1 MKGNAAGHVWQH
13 SPCNGATLV
22 VRLTVADMA
31 SDANGGGLWTTEKNL
46 AKKVLCA
53 IRAVSRGDERAI
65 RDGYLQLLPRS
76 SARGRLQAFRLLM
89 SGDAASCSQ
98 ETMSS
103 GSSSEDWAAAESLA
117 RDVAGMPYVA

>member
-53 IRAVSRGDERAI
+53 IRAVSRGDERAM
-65 RDGYLQLLPRS
+65 PRS